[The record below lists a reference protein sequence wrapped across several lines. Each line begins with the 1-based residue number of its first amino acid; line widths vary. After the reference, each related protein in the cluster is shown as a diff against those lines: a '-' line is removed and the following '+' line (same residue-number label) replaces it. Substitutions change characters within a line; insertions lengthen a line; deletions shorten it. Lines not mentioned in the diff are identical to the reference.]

1 MAQPQKNSHT
11 GGDDDL
17 VRRYLTDAGRHPL
30 LAKADEARLATLVA
44 SGQAAR
50 KQIADAGCD
59 DQVALPASVYRRL
72 QAAVRAGDDAAALFV
87 NSNLRL
93 VVSIAKRY
101 QGSGLPLL
109 DLIQEGNLGLI
120 HAVGKFDHQKGFK
133 FSTYATWWIRQ
144 GISRGISNTSRSV
157 RLPVHA
163 SQDATTLRRTS
174 DEMTTQLGRRP
185 TNDELTA
192 TLGWPDGRVD
202 TVRSFVD
209 EPLSLSAAFVSDG
222 DGEIGDLLADPN
234 AIEPA
239 EAAVLASVR
248 IEVDWLLSEL
258 PARDRV
264 ILRLRYGLDGGDP
277 QTLDQVGVELNL
289 SRERVRQIEAKAM
302 SKLRQPSWDLR
313 ARARGLL

>member
-1 MAQPQKNSHT
+1 VAQPQKNNHA

-50 KQIADAGCD
+50 KQIDEGGCD
-59 DQVALPASVYRRL
+59 DPSAVPPSLHRRL
-72 QAAVRAGDDAAALFV
+72 QAAVTAGDDAATLFV

-120 HAVGKFDHQKGFK
+120 HAVGKFDHHKGFK

-144 GISRGISNTSRSV
+144 GISRAISNTSRAV
-157 RLPVHA
+157 RLPVRA

-174 DEMTTQLGRRP
+174 DEMTSQQGRPP
-185 TNDELTA
+185 TNDELTTA
-192 TLGWPDGRVD
+192 LGWPDGRVD
-202 TVRSFVD
+202 TVRGFVE

-234 AIEPA
+234 AVEPG
-239 EAAVLASVR
+239 EAAALASVR
-248 IEVDWLLSEL
+248 IEVDGLLSEL
-258 PARDRV
+258 PDRDRV
-264 ILRLRYGLDGGDP
+264 ILRLRHGLDGGEP
-277 QTLDQVGVELNL
+277 QTLEQVGAELNL

-302 SKLRQPSWDLR
+302 TKLRQPSWDWR